1 MRAPSRLR
9 TGALLALVGIALAA
23 SAPVASAAP
32 LDTSPPAGVPATVA
46 ADLLPTAQINGVVW
60 SQVTVGNTVYA
71 TGDFTKARPAGAA
84 AGQNE
89 VTRTRLLAYDLT
101 TGALTGFTHSLNGRG
116 RVVVASPDGSRIYVG
131 GDFTSVDGTARGHL
145 AAFDTA
151 TGALVPGFAPALNS
165 GVRALAASAS
175 TVYAGGTFTAV
186 GSAVR
191 TRLAA
196 FTAAG
201 ALTSWAP
208 SADAVVAAM
217 TLTPDRSKVVVGGS
231 FASLGGAPAYG
242 LGAVDATTG
251 AAVRWASQSSAFP
264 IRDYGTN
271 AGITSLSADATSVYL
286 TGFNYGAKA
295 RPGGFE
301 GRAAISP
308 ADGSLRWANDCHGD
322 SYSAIPL
329 GSVLYSVGHPHD
341 CQPAGY
347 FPQTTTPQRALAETL
362 IATHRDGPA
371 THDYT
376 SHEGEPA
383 SDQLVWYP
391 TLTPG
396 TYTGQGQAAWSV
408 TGNASYVSL
417 GGEFTAVN
425 GVRQQ
430 GLARFAVR
438 SLAPNRVGPDAFVG
452 FAPTVSG
459 TTVSFSGT
467 SDRDNAALTYT
478 VHRDGGTAAVWTGTA
493 RGTFWARPAVRFT
506 DPGIAPGST
515 HTYRVV
521 ATDPL
526 GNSVTSPTVRSVVR

>member
-1 MRAPSRLR
+1 MPASSRFRAGVLMVLAAI
-9 TGALLALVGIALAA
+9 ALTAPGTVALAA
-23 SAPVASAAP
+23 AS
-32 LDTSPPAGVPATVA
+32 DTVPATDEPATVA

-71 TGDFTKARPAGAA
+71 TGDFTKARPAGSP

-89 VTRTRLLAYDLT
+89 VTRTRLLAYDLR
-101 TGALTGFTHSLNGRG
+101 TGELTGFAHSLNGRG
-116 RVVVASPDGSRIYVG
+116 RIAVASPDGSRIYVG
-131 GDFTSVDGTARGHL
+131 GDFTSVDGAPRGHI
-145 AAFDTA
+145 AAFDTSS
-151 TGALVPGFAPALNS
+151 GALVPGFAPTLNS
-165 GVRALAASAS
+165 GVRALAVSAS
-175 TVYAGGTFTAV
+175 TVYAGGTFTVA
-186 GSAVR
+186 GSAPR

-196 FTAAG
+196 FTTTG
-201 ALTSWAP
+201 ALTGWAP
-208 SADAVVAAM
+208 SADAVVSAM

-231 FASLGGAPAYG
+231 FAKLGSAAYYG
-242 LGAVDATTG
+242 LGALDAVTG
-251 AAVRWASQSSAFP
+251 VGVRWASQSSTFP

-271 AGITSLSADATSVYL
+271 AGITSLSADATSIYL

-308 ADGSLRWANDCHGD
+308 LDGALRWANDCHGD

-329 GSVLYSVGHPHD
+329 GAVLYSVGHPHD

-362 IATHRDGPA
+362 TATHRNGPA

-376 SHEGEPA
+376 SHQGEPA

-391 TLTPG
+391 TLTAG

-438 SLAPNRVGPDAFVG
+438 ALAPNRTGPDAFTG

-459 TTVSFSGT
+459 TTVAFTGT
-467 SDRDNAALTYT
+467 ADRDNAVLTYT
-478 VHRDGGTAAVWTGTA
+478 VYRDGGAGVVWTGAA
-493 RGTFWARPAVRFT
+493 RGTFWARPLMRFT
-506 DPGIAPGST
+506 DAGIASGST

-521 ATDPL
+521 ATDPF
-526 GNSVTSPTVRSVVR
+526 GNSVASPTVRSVVR